1 MKKASISQVKS
12 RLSAYLK
19 DVERGETVLIFDR
32 DRPVARLEPVN
43 RADIPDEDRIQDLV
57 KRGVLIAA
65 RRQPDVDAFLSMPR
79 PQLPPGV
86 SATQM
91 IVQEREES
99 L

>member
-1 MKKASISQVKS
+1 VKKVNVSQAKS
-12 RLSAYLK
+12 NLSRYLK
-19 DVERGETVLIFDR
+19 DVQRGETVLIFDR

-43 RADIPDEDRIQDLV
+43 RADIPDEDRIRDLV

-65 RRQPDVDAFLSMPR
+65 RRRPDVDAFLSLPR
-79 PQLPPGV
+79 PKLPPGV

-91 IVQEREES
+91 IIQEREES